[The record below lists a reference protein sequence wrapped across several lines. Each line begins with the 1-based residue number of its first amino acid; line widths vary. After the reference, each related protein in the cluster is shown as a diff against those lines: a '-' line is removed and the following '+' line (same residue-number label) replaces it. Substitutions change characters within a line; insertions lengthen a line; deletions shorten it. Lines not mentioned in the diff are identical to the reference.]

1 MDPAYVEAVK
11 PIEKA
16 KEPSRL
22 RSSWDAVTS
31 FFGIQSQE
39 AETSIQSA
47 ESERSNVHSQSTEQE
62 SRDSNKTTA
71 KRGKPSFWDSES
83 PGKATPQPTSDGV
96 TEEYRSDN
104 FSEPDLSFGSPRRK
118 GPDRSSGERQ
128 TVDKNQRDNEKQPR
142 DKTQRGGDRPQR
154 GSGVRENRTEV
165 VSREERSPRGGERKV
180 DSSSA
185 APEPRANQH
194 RQKDRVEADHITN
207 DATPDRRS
215 HRRPPRRGRAEGEIE
230 ESTRETIDPI
240 SSVESDVSSQEID
253 STRRTGRDR
262 VRHDR
267 DEHRNSP
274 PPRSRSDVRSQE
286 DRPSEARRPRT
297 SESRTSEDGRGS
309 EEVRTES
316 RTGGRSSRPS
326 GHRDSRIEGREST
339 QSNSSQGNETR
350 SDGRRTEPS
359 DAGRDSRNRNS
370 DRSRNSDRTPRG
382 ERGRGPRVER
392 VMDERLPSEGGFGDG
407 IEDNIGFSSVED
419 DDMGPSIRSQSDRT
433 EEVIEGRQSG
443 RRPRGDRPRGE
454 RSNRQ
459 MSEEDDRRGGDE
471 DREAVSAVAKSGKI
485 PSWAEA
491 LEGIVSANTENHQR
505 NTGGGGRG
513 RGRGPRQ

>member
-1 MDPAYVEAVK
+1 METTYSDPVK

-39 AETSIQSA
+39 AESSVQSV
-47 ESERSNVHSQSTEQE
+47 ESERSNVHPQFPEQE
-62 SRDSNKTTA
+62 SRDTNKSSSR
-71 KRGKPSFWDSES
+71 RGKPSFWDSES
-83 PGKATPQPTSDGV
+83 PAKDTPQPTSETVRD
-96 TEEYRSDN
+96 EYRQDH

-118 GPDRSSGERQ
+118 GTDRPAAERQ
-128 TVDKNQRDNEKQPR
+128 TTDKPLRDNEKLPR

-154 GSGVRENRTEV
+154 GGGARDDRTET
-165 VSREERSPRGGERKV
+165 VSREERPPRGSERKV
-180 DSSSA
+180 DSNSTA
-185 APEPRANQH
+185 LEPRATQH
-194 RQKDRVEADHITN
+194 RQKDRIEADQSTN

-230 ESTRETIDPI
+230 ESTRETTDPV
-240 SSVESDVSSQEID
+240 SSVDSDVSSQETD
-253 STRRTGRDR
+253 STRRSGRDR

-267 DEHRNSP
+267 DEHRNST
-274 PPRSRSDVRSQE
+274 PPRSRSHARGQE
-286 DRPSEARRPRT
+286 DRPSEVRRPRT
-297 SESRTSEDGRGS
+297 SDSRTSEEGRGN
-309 EEVRTES
+309 EEVRTDS
-316 RTGGRSSRPS
+316 RNGGRTSRPS
-326 GHRDSRIEGREST
+326 GQRDGRNEARESS
-339 QSNSSQGNETR
+339 QSSSSQGSEMR
-350 SDGRRTEPS
+350 GDGRRTEPV

-370 DRSRNSDRTPRG
+370 DRSRNAERAPRG
-382 ERGRGPRVER
+382 ERGRGPRAER
-392 VMDERLPSEGGFGDG
+392 VMDERLPSESGFGDG
-407 IEDNIGFSSVED
+407 IDENTGFSTVED
-419 DDMGPSIRSQSDRT
+419 DDMGPSIRSQSDRS
-433 EEVIEGRQSG
+433 EEVSEGRQSG